1 MPEFLT
7 LTPPREALALWL
19 SHLSKE
25 IETEEVATE
34 HALGRVTRAAVYAPH
49 PLPAFDRSAVD
60 GYAVRAADTFGASD
74 SLPAYLTLVGEVL
87 MGEAPSFS
95 LSPTQCAIV
104 HTGGMLPE
112 GADAV
117 VMLEH
122 TQVVRSGEIEVLRAV
137 AVGENILKAGEEVRQ
152 GEEVIPAGKR
162 LRPAEIGGL
171 MALGL
176 TRVKVAKRP
185 LVGILSTGDE
195 VIPPQM
201 PLQPGKVR
209 DVNTYTLSTLIE
221 QSGGLPVSYG
231 IIADQEDDLRRMANK
246 ALRECDMVIITAG
259 SSASVR
265 DLTAQVI
272 QEMGR
277 PGVLVHGLSI
287 RPGKPTILAI
297 CNGKPVVGLP
307 GNPMSALVIANLFV
321 VPMVS
326 ALLGLNYENLPQP
339 SVTARLTINVPSQAG
354 REDWVPVRLMANQNE
369 TLAEP
374 IFGKSNMIFALVAA
388 DGMVRIPA
396 DATGLNANQSVEVRL
411 FL

>member
-7 LTPPREALALWL
+7 LSSPQEALALWL
-19 SHLSKE
+19 SHLS
-25 IETEEVATE
+25 IEVEAEEVATE

-49 PLPAFDRSAVD
+49 PLPTFDRSAVD
-60 GYAVRAADTFGASD
+60 GYAVRAVDTFGVSD
-74 SLPAYLTLVGEVL
+74 ALPAYLALVGEVL

-95 LSPTQCAIV
+95 LSPNQCAIV
-104 HTGGMLPE
+104 HTGGMLPQ

-122 TQVVRSGEIEVLRAV
+122 TQVVRSGVIEVLRAV
-137 AVGENILKAGEEVRQ
+137 AVGENILKAGEEVNQ

-176 TRVKVAKRP
+176 TRLKVAKRP

-195 VIPPQM
+195 VIPPHM

-231 IIADQEDDLRRMANK
+231 IIADQEDEMRRMANK
-246 ALRECDMVIITAG
+246 ALQECHMVIITAG

-272 QEMGR
+272 QDMGR

-321 VPMVS
+321 VPMVY
-326 ALLGLNYENLPQP
+326 ALLGLNHETLPQP

-354 REDWVPVRLMANQNE
+354 REDWAPVRLIVTQND

-374 IFGKSNMIFALVAA
+374 IYGKSNMIFALVAA
-388 DGMVRIPA
+388 DGLVRIPA
-396 DATGLNANQSVEVRL
+396 DATGLNANELVEVRL